1 MAKPQDCKIKIFIP
15 SRMTSLNVEHSIY
28 KILPDA
34 LDAVLGIELRNV
46 DHKTAFVQALQ
57 VTDEP
62 IFNLSPLPRIE
73 IPWWTNVLG
82 CFQGI
87 FLTHSFGEPSV
98 PKPTHL
104 EAFNAYTGER
114 LWSAAETLWLETLD
128 STVRVKIS
136 AEERLLDLRTG
147 EPATTL
153 PTEISKETARFP
165 VHYAEGSPHLFPLQ
179 KLIRHLTGQQPIG
192 ACDYLEFPHSIIF
205 SYYFYESEKLKNDL
219 LVVSKAGNVLFHES
233 LQTGEGLG
241 HTTFM
246 VWRNQLV
253 FIKDQVYLCWHAVS

>member
-1 MAKPQDCKIKIFIP
+1 
-15 SRMTSLNVEHSIY
+15 MTSLNVEHSIY
-28 KILPDA
+28 KILPDSSQPM
-34 LDAVLGIELRNV
+34 LGIELRDANR
-46 DHKTAFVQALQ
+46 KTAFVQALQ
-57 VTDEP
+57 VQNED
-62 IFNLSPLPRIE
+62 FSNLVTLVRIE

-87 FLTHSFGEPSV
+87 FLLHTFGEPSV

-104 EAFNAYTGER
+104 EAFDAHTGQQ
-114 LWSAAETLWLETLD
+114 LWSSTETVWLETLG
-128 STVRVKIS
+128 STLRVKIS
-136 AEERLLDLRTG
+136 AEEERFLDLHTG
-147 EPATTL
+147 QTVPIF
-153 PTEISKETARFP
+153 PNEIREETARFP
-165 VHYAEGSPHLFPLQ
+165 VHYAEGSSHLFPLQ

-192 ACDYLEFPHSIIF
+192 ACDYLEFQDSIIF

-233 LQTGEGLG
+233 LQIGEGLG
-241 HTTFM
+241 HTTFI